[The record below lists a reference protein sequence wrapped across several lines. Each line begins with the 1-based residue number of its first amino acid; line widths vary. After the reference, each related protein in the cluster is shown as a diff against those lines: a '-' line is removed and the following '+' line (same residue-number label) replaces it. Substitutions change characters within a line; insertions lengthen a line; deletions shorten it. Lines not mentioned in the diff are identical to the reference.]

1 MFKRL
6 LCCCYFAL
14 GCFLTASGQQLPQS
28 SLSSLNPFLVNP
40 AFSGINDYTDVRMGH
55 RRQWVGFD
63 DAPVTTSL
71 TANLPLGAGEKVSNR
86 VNSPRYSSRSA
97 APVSAPE
104 GTIRWGAGAQLVADQ
119 TGMTERTTGL
129 FTGAVH
135 FSLANDWQL
144 SAGIGAGLLQYTLR
158 FDKIHTA
165 NPDPILVDW
174 KVAFWR
180 PFFSVGTVLQ
190 HKNFMAGLS
199 VLSPNSTRINY
210 KIGSQEVD
218 NKIVPHFYGT
228 ALYRISLDNDWA
240 VLPQVWVKAA
250 GKSTVSLDYQVRVQY
265 ADRFWGGV
273 LHRSQESLGFQLGL
287 GLTPLVSVG
296 YAYEYPLSKI
306 SVSSSGSHEIM
317 IGFRFNNRS
326 RIYCPPLGW

>member
-1 MFKRL
+1 MLKRL
-6 LCCCYFAL
+6 FCCFCIAF
-14 GCFLTASGQQLPQS
+14 GCHLMASGQQLPQS

-71 TANLPLGAGEKVSNR
+71 TANLPLWAGDKVPKR
-86 VNSPRYSSRSA
+86 INSPRYSSRSA
-97 APVSAPE
+97 STVSAPE
-104 GTIRWGAGAQLVADQ
+104 GTVRLGAGMQFVADQ
-119 TGMTERTTGL
+119 TGITERNIGM

-135 FSLANDWQL
+135 FSLPNDWQL
-144 SAGIGAGLLQYTLR
+144 SGGIGGGVLQYTLR

-165 NPDPILVDW
+165 TPDPILADG

-180 PFFSVGTVLQ
+180 PFFSAGTVLQ
-190 HKNFMAGLS
+190 RRNLMMGLS

-210 KIGSQEVD
+210 LIGSQSVD

-228 ALYRISLDNDWA
+228 VLYRVSLDNDWA

-250 GKSTVSLDYQVRVQY
+250 GKSPVSLDYQVRLQY
-265 ADRFWGGV
+265 ADRFWGGI

-296 YAYEYPLSKI
+296 YAYEYPLFKI
-306 SVSSSGSHEIM
+306 SVSSTGSHEIM